1 MKFFRKAAAYS
12 ELGKSLSA
20 LILQLEQTR
29 RKINLSLDAP
39 HELKFEISMWAYLY
53 RKEVLDIIEEYGWPP
68 SNPIIVPALSPGRLT
83 LAYACKSVKSSLD
96 ELAISMDFMNYVD
109 EILSKGS
116 AFQEVRETMNNLNL

>member
-1 MKFFRKAAAYS
+1 
-12 ELGKSLSA
+12 
-20 LILQLEQTR
+20 
-29 RKINLSLDAP
+29 
-39 HELKFEISMWAYLY
+39 MWAYLY

-68 SNPIIVPALSPGRLT
+68 SNPIIVPDLSPGRLT

-96 ELAISMDFMNYVD
+96 ELAISMDFIDYVD